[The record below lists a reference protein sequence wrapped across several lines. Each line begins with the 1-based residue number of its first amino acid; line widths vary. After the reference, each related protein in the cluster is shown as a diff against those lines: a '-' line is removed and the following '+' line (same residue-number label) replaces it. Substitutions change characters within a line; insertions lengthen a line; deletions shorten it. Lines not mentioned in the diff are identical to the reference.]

1 MTADVRPVE
10 AGGKFWVDVDLNGI
24 ALNRYG
30 PFDNLD
36 DVECAVTRMI
46 QATRALQP
54 RAERR

>member
-10 AGGKFWVDVDLNGI
+10 AGGKFWVDVNLDGR

-30 PFDNLD
+30 PFTDLAEAED
-36 DVECAVTRMI
+36 ATTRMI

-54 RAERR
+54 R